1 MACLAGGSHAWDSLY
16 VDLYAGIQLA
26 GAEALMRAIVLF
38 AHGSRDPLWHR
49 PMQAV
54 AERVALR
61 LPGAKVACAY
71 LELSTP
77 SLLDAVQ
84 ALVEQGCTQ
93 VRVVPMFLGVGKH
106 VREDL
111 PVMLQALRDAH
122 PQVVFEPL
130 PAVGE
135 HPDLLDLMAN
145 IALDGWQ

>member
-1 MACLAGGSHAWDSLY
+1 
-16 VDLYAGIQLA
+16 
-26 GAEALMRAIVLF
+26 MRAIVLF

-54 AERVALR
+54 AERVALQ
-61 LPGAKVACAY
+61 LPGAKVTCAY

-84 ALVEQGCTQ
+84 ALVDQGCTQ

-122 PQVVFEPL
+122 PHVAFEPL

-135 HPDLLDLMAN
+135 HPDLLDLMAT

>member
-1 MACLAGGSHAWDSLY
+1 
-16 VDLYAGIQLA
+16 
-26 GAEALMRAIVLF
+26 MRALVLF

-54 AERVALR
+54 AERVALQ
-61 LPGAKVACAY
+61 LPAAKVTCAY

-84 ALVEQGCTQ
+84 ALVDQGCTH

-122 PQVVFEPL
+122 PHVEFEPL

-135 HPDLLDLMAN
+135 HPHLLDLMAT

>member
-1 MACLAGGSHAWDSLY
+1 MK
-16 VDLYAGIQLA
+16 
-26 GAEALMRAIVLF
+26 AIVLF

-54 AERVALR
+54 AERVAALK
-61 LPGAKVACAY
+61 PDVMVTCAY

-77 SLLDAVQ
+77 SLQDAV
-84 ALVEQGCTQ
+84 AKLVRQGCQQ

-111 PVMLQALRDAH
+111 PVMLQTLRETH
-122 PQVVFEPL
+122 PKVLFEHL

-135 HPDLLDLMAN
+135 HPDLLDLLAQLA
-145 IALDGWQ
+145 IAGWH

>member
-1 MACLAGGSHAWDSLY
+1 
-16 VDLYAGIQLA
+16 
-26 GAEALMRAIVLF
+26 MRAIVLF

-61 LPGAKVACAY
+61 LPSAKVACAY

-77 SLLDAVQ
+77 SLLDSVQ
-84 ALVEQGCTQ
+84 ALVEQGCTHI
-93 VRVVPMFLGVGKH
+93 RVVPMFLGVGKH

-130 PAVGE
+130 SAVGE

-145 IALDGWQ
+145 IALDGWH

>member
-1 MACLAGGSHAWDSLY
+1 
-16 VDLYAGIQLA
+16 
-26 GAEALMRAIVLF
+26 MRAIVLF

-49 PMQAV
+49 PIQAV
-54 AERVALR
+54 AERISAQQT
-61 LPGAKVACAY
+61 KVACAY

-84 ALVEQGCTQ
+84 ALVNQGCTH

-122 PQVVFEPL
+122 PTVTFDPL

-135 HPDLLDLMAN
+135 HTDLLDLMAR
-145 IALDGWQ
+145 IALDGLQ